1 MTSLTKI
8 GKHWA
13 LVEVERLAVPAPS
26 WKARW
31 ALYADEPVA
40 MGATSPSVKG
50 AAASGSTALFDTEED
65 ALSRAAED
73 ASGSE
78 ALLTK
83 WRHR

>member
-1 MTSLTKI
+1 MTSPTKI

-50 AAASGSTALFDTEED
+50 TAASGCTALFETEEE
-65 ALSRAAED
+65 AVWRAVEE

-78 ALLTK
+78 PLPTR
-83 WRHR
+83 WRQG